1 MTNREPCVSMMYD
14 RSLLKFVFRFG
25 NLIRQWPVLYTVFQD
40 RELCSC
46 VRKEKKRL
54 SNNDRETKG
63 KEYMVVPLKERHI
76 QSDIALPPYG
86 PIDFGMQVLSSNYSS
101 VQ

>member
-1 MTNREPCVSMMYD
+1 MCVDDVRPKLVEVCFSVWKFNSTMAGSVHRFS
-14 RSLLKFVFRFG
+14 RSRVV
-25 NLIRQWPVLYTVFQD
+25 Q
-40 RELCSC
+40 LC
-46 VRKEKKRL
+46 KKNKKRL